1 MKDFFLGRL
10 VDLKLIRRV
19 GLKVALSVLH
29 HLCSSDENSCL
40 ARLKVFFHFWRPK
53 ATDLLKAEF
62 P

>member
-1 MKDFFLGRL
+1 MGRL

-19 GLKVALSVLH
+19 GLKVAFSVLH

-40 ARLKVFFHFWRPK
+40 ARLKVFFHFWRLK